1 MDGVIVRER
10 IAGHPGVAE
19 IMLDRAE
26 AMNAINTA
34 MALRLAQA
42 CAELATDR
50 QVRAV
55 VLYGTGER
63 AFCVG
68 ADLKERNRMSDADFL
83 RQRPVFRA
91 AFGGL
96 LALPQ
101 PVIAA
106 VHGYALGG
114 GCELALSCDMI
125 VADETAVFG
134 LPETTVGLVPGG
146 GGTQLALRRL
156 GPGRAADLVLSGR
169 RVDAGEA
176 ARIGLADRVVPPGTA
191 CPEAIELA
199 GRMAAGSPV
208 AGQPFARGPASAW
221 RRRWRWR
228 TRPGAP
234 PRCPP
239 TGARASPPSTRS
251 ASRNGQGSDMSD
263 MPARISLRE
272 VGPRDGLQNEDPV
285 PTPAKI
291 ALIDRLGHTGVS
303 RIEAVSFVRA
313 DAIPQMADADEV
325 WAGVARVPTV
335 RYSALAPNLRGAR
348 RALDAGFTEV
358 EVVVS
363 ASDTHNRKN
372 VNRSTEQSLDEIAVV
387 IDEAHQRGA
396 TCQVIVSTAWG
407 CPYEGDVPVDRVLWA
422 AGRAVADGADSVS
435 FGDTT
440 GMATPRRVRD
450 LVGGFRSRF
459 PGTPLNL
466 HFHNTRGTGLANV
479 LAALELGVDDFDAS
493 VGGLGGC
500 PYAPGATGNIAT
512 EELVHMVEDMGVA
525 TGVDLDAMIDAAAEA
540 ERIVGRELPSQVLRA
555 GPRTRTI
562 PA

>member
-1 MDGVIVRER
+1 MPVKRSGS
-10 IAGHPGVAE
+10 GSP
-19 IMLDRAE
+19 
-26 AMNAINTA
+26 
-34 MALRLAQA
+34 
-42 CAELATDR
+42 
-50 QVRAV
+50 
-55 VLYGTGER
+55 TGSCRPE
-63 AFCVG
+63 
-68 ADLKERNRMSDADFL
+68 
-83 RQRPVFRA
+83 RPVTPRSSLRPGWRA
-91 AFGGL
+91 THRLPSRPRKGL
-96 LALPQ
+96 CGRA
-101 PVIAA
+101 
-106 VHGYALGG
+106 
-114 GCELALSCDMI
+114 
-125 VADETAVFG
+125 
-134 LPETTVGLVPGG
+134 
-146 GGTQLALRRL
+146 GTSACPRRL
-156 GPGRAADLVLSGR
+156 
-169 RVDAGEA
+169 
-176 ARIGLADRVVPPGTA
+176 T
-191 CPEAIELA
+191 
-199 GRMAAGSPV
+199 
-208 AGQPFARGPASAW
+208 
-221 RRRWRWR
+221 WR
-228 TRPGAP
+228 TRPGAR
-234 PRCPP
+234 PRCPR
-239 TGARASPPSTRS
+239 TGGKGSRRS
-251 ASRNGQGSDMSD
+251 SRSGNRSGRESKGMSD
-263 MPARISLRE
+263 IPERISLRE

-291 ALIDRLGHTGVS
+291 ALIDRLGQTGVS

-313 DAIPQMADADEV
+313 EAIPQMADADAV
-325 WAGVARVPTV
+325 WAGVARVPSV

-396 TCQVIVSTAWG
+396 TCQVIISTAWG
-407 CPYEGDVPVDRVLWA
+407 CPYEGDVPVERVLWA

-450 LVGGFRSRF
+450 LVGGFRSRH
-459 PGTPLNL
+459 PDTPLHL

-500 PYAPGATGNIAT
+500 PYAPGASGNIAT
-512 EELVHMVEDMGVA
+512 EELVYMVEDMGVA
-525 TGVDLDAMIDAAAEA
+525 TGVDLAAMIEAAAAA

>member
-1 MDGVIVRER
+1 
-10 IAGHPGVAE
+10 
-19 IMLDRAE
+19 
-26 AMNAINTA
+26 
-34 MALRLAQA
+34 
-42 CAELATDR
+42 
-50 QVRAV
+50 
-55 VLYGTGER
+55 
-63 AFCVG
+63 
-68 ADLKERNRMSDADFL
+68 MSD
-83 RQRPVFRA
+83 
-91 AFGGL
+91 
-96 LALPQ
+96 
-101 PVIAA
+101 I
-106 VHGYALGG
+106 
-114 GCELALSCDMI
+114 
-125 VADETAVFG
+125 
-134 LPETTVGLVPGG
+134 
-146 GGTQLALRRL
+146 
-156 GPGRAADLVLSGR
+156 
-169 RVDAGEA
+169 
-176 ARIGLADRVVPPGTA
+176 
-191 CPEAIELA
+191 
-199 GRMAAGSPV
+199 
-208 AGQPFARGPASAW
+208 
-221 RRRWRWR
+221 
-228 TRPGAP
+228 
-234 PRCPP
+234 
-239 TGARASPPSTRS
+239 PS
-251 ASRNGQGSDMSD
+251 
-263 MPARISLRE
+263 RISLRE

-285 PTPAKI
+285 PTQAKI

-303 RIEAVSFVRA
+303 RIEAVSFVRP

-348 RALDAGFTEV
+348 RALDAGFPEV

-387 IDEAHQRGA
+387 IDEAHRRGA

-407 CPYEGDVPVDRVLWA
+407 CPYEGDVPVDRVLWV

-450 LVGGFRSRF
+450 LVGGFRSRH
-459 PGTPLNL
+459 PDTPLNL

-525 TGVDLDAMIDAAAEA
+525 TGVDLAAMIDAAAEA